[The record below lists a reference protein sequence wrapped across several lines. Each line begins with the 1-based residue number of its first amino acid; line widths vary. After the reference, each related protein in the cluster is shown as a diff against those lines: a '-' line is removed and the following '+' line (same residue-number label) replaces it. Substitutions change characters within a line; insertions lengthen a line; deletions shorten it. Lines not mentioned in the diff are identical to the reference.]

1 MLSDAGHD
9 VYLYN
14 FAHHFTGYRNPD
26 SAACQ
31 LATEI
36 DCGVFHASELRF
48 VWDNFQIPFD
58 PHDRQ
63 MAHTMGTLW
72 TDFAKHGSPNGRAG
86 ARLPVGRLAW
96 PRYNASADLHL
107 ELQHPGLEV
116 RRGLSERTCDLIDSL
131 PQQGPYPH

>member
-1 MLSDAGHD
+1 M
-9 VYLYN
+9 
-14 FAHHFTGYRNPD
+14 R
-26 SAACQ
+26 AAIAR
-31 LATEI
+31 LI
-36 DCGVFHASELRF
+36 PVSRR
-48 VWDNFQIPFD
+48 IPFD

-63 MAHTMGTLW
+63 MAHTIGTLW